1 MVPPLCPLCAAW
13 ALKVAANIS
22 DAKLNTIVKTIF
34 TPLSSLLVQCPRAT
48 HTPPPTASLPPAH
61 ILAALSVRLSHAPCG

>member
-34 TPLSSLLVQCPRAT
+34 TPLSSLLVQCPRAA
-48 HTPPPTASLPPAH
+48 HTPRLP
-61 ILAALSVRLSHAPCG
+61 LAYRPSTFLLLSPSD